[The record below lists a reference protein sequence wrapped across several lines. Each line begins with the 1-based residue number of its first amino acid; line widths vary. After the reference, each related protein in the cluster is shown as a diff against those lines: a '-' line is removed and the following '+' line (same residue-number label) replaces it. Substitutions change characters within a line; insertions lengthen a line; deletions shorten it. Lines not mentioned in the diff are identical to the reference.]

1 MPFEQKNRVTL
12 KERLADRV
20 SAWTAAGLGR
30 NPFTID
36 EPGHAPVV
44 EISGRKFINFSSN
57 DSLGQS
63 VSEEW
68 RAEVGECFSRFPPS
82 GTASRL
88 AGGHW
93 RMVAEAED
101 AFARYFGYDECVFF
115 PSGYQANLACV
126 TGLLHPGQEV
136 FADRRIHASMARA
149 LPLSNANV
157 HTYAHVDCE
166 RLERRM
172 LAAASAPRTAPAN
185 PDTANPEAANPAAP
199 SAREAQA
206 VVLSE
211 SLFSMEGS
219 RLDVRAMAALKERH
233 GFFLIADEAH
243 AMGALG
249 SGGRGVCSEIPGL
262 ADVAVGTFGKA
273 LGFFGAFL
281 LLPQGFTVVLEHLA
295 SALMHSTALPPAHAA
310 CVLRLVRRLPGLE
323 SQRAALRDISDYF
336 RQELHARGIPTSGEA
351 HIIAVPVGNEA
362 KTAQCGR
369 ILRENGVLALA
380 ARHPTVPHGKGLLR
394 FNLTALHTREHA
406 DHAVRALCA
415 CGLAEK

>member
-1 MPFEQKNRVTL
+1 MSFAQKQRVSLKESLANRVG
-12 KERLADRV
+12 
-20 SAWTAAGLGR
+20 AWTAAGLGR

-44 EISGRKFINFSSN
+44 CLAGQKFINFSSN

-63 VSEEW
+63 VCEAW
-68 RAEVGECFSRFPPS
+68 RAEVGECFSRFPVT

-101 AFARYFGYDECVFF
+101 AFARYFGYNECVFF

-157 HTYAHVDCE
+157 HTYAHVDCGH
-166 RLERRM
+166 LERRM
-172 LAAASAPRTAPAN
+172 LATAQ
-185 PDTANPEAANPAAP
+185 DQSEV
-199 SAREAQA
+199 QA
-206 VVLSE
+206 IVLSE

-219 RLDVRAMAALKERH
+219 RLDVHAMAKLKERH
-233 GFFLIADEAH
+233 GFFFIADEAH

-249 SGGRGVCSEIPGL
+249 NGGRGVCSALPGL

-281 LLPQGFTVVLEHLA
+281 LLPQGFTTVLEHLA

-310 CVLRLVRRLPGLE
+310 AVLRLVRRLPDLE
-323 SQRAALRDISDYF
+323 PQRAALRDISDYF
-336 RQELHARGIPTSGEA
+336 RKELHARGIPTSGDA

-369 ILRENGVLALA
+369 ILRENGVLVLA

-394 FNLTALHTREHA
+394 FNMTALHQKEHV

-415 CGLAEK
+415 CGLGE